1 MAYFSNSSEG
11 SVLDEQCLEC
21 FMDIEEPCPIAYV
34 QMNWNYKQIGNDMAR
49 EILNELV
56 EDGSGDCRMKQ
67 AMDAQ
72 LNPGRIERI
81 MREREGQRPLF

>member
-11 SVLDEQCLEC
+11 SVLDEQCIEC
-21 FMDIEEPCPIAYV
+21 FLSHEIPCPVAWV

-56 EDGSGDCRMKQ
+56 TEDGDCKMKTTLDEQ
-67 AMDAQ
+67 I
-72 LNPGRIERI
+72 NPGLVERVL
-81 MREREGQRPLF
+81 REREGQQSLF